1 MNLNTVTQFSETVQ
15 YRYNDRRSFLRN
27 SLHEWMTN
35 PNSPLTPHDVKKG
48 LAEHEDN
55 EDMMNTVNE
64 YVQKIRLSEYLEKER

>member
-1 MNLNTVTQFSETVQ
+1 M
-15 YRYNDRRSFLRN
+15 RN